1 MQDAI
6 MQYLIEPRWVGR
18 GPTGVW
24 LESSWCL
31 AGVWRES
38 CCNWADADLEG
49 GLVGVWRASGRG
61 PACIWLRFG
70 CAWSG

>member
-1 MQDAI
+1 MQDAM

-24 LESSWCL
+24 LESSRCM

-49 GLVGVWRASGRG
+49 VWWASGERLG
-61 PACIWLRFG
+61 EARLAFG
-70 CAWSG
+70 